1 MTMKISVVIPTK
13 NEEPMLA
20 EIIERCRPYADELLV
35 VDGHSADGTR
45 DVAQSLNVRV
55 VLDHGKGKGD
65 GLREAIKHVAG
76 DVIVFIDAD
85 GSHDPSDIP
94 RLLQPILDGQADHVT
109 GSRPRGGSDELHGD
123 LEKFCRMVGSD
134 IITLGI
140 NYRFDVRLTDSQNG
154 FRAIRTGV
162 ARQLDLKEDL
172 TSIEQEM
179 IIKTLRRGYRMAEV
193 PAHEYA
199 RRHGASNI
207 KLSKVWFRYVYS
219 WLKYLFLPW
228 S

>member
-1 MTMKISVVIPTK
+1 MKVSVVIPTK
-13 NEEPMLA
+13 NEAMMLG
-20 EIIERCRPYADELLV
+20 EIIARCRPHADELLV
-35 VDGHSADGTR
+35 VDGHSTDQTR
-45 DVAQSLNVRV
+45 AIAESLGVPV
-55 VLDHGKGKGD
+55 ILDHGKGKGD
-65 GLREAIKHVAG
+65 ALREAIKHVTG
-76 DVIVFIDAD
+76 DIIVFIDAD

-94 RLLQPILDGQADHVT
+94 TLLRPILDGQADHVT

-154 FRAIRTGV
+154 FRAIRTDV
-162 ARQLDLKEDL
+162 ARRLGLREDI

-199 RRHGASNI
+199 RRHGTSNI
-207 KLSKVWFRYVYS
+207 KLSRVWFRYVYS
-219 WLKYLFLPW
+219 WLKYLILPW
-228 S
+228 T